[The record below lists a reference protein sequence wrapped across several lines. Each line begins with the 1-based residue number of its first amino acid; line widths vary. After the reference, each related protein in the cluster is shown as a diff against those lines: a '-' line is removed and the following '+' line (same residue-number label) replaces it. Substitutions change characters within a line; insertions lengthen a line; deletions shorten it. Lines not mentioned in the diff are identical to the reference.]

1 MGACVSHG
9 VQTALINRVCYGL
22 LTVQARAQTLK
33 RLQVPNII
41 GSLPL
46 QYSVYADADWF
57 SGPASLSC
65 ASANRG
71 DTYKLSVCPLV
82 SGTHWGSITFM
93 APDGNYCWYSVE
105 VRVAGVEALP
115 VCVWCKLHP
124 ARLCPVQRR
133 WADLL
138 LGCCSRPCRVL
149 HLLQA
154 HLLSGVCVLQVRATE
169 PPEEGSITAS
179 CPVHQAL
186 AIKVSH
192 AYPEMQASKT
202 SSDTTSS
209 PLAACMYTAQFE
221 VRHCPVCG
229 PAG

>member
-1 MGACVSHG
+1 
-9 VQTALINRVCYGL
+9 
-22 LTVQARAQTLK
+22 VQARAQTLK

-57 SGPASLSC
+57 SGSASLSC

-71 DTYKLSVCPLV
+71 DTYVLSVCPLV

-105 VRVAGVEALP
+105 VRVTGVEG
-115 VCVWCKLHP
+115 
-124 ARLCPVQRR
+124 
-133 WADLL
+133 LL
-138 LGCCSRPCRVL
+138 LVAWCTPVALSCPAQVSRLAVGVLLSTVRHVLCLL
-149 HLLQA
+149 HLDVIL
-154 HLLSGVCVLQVRATE
+154 GCVLQVRATE

-186 AIKVSH
+186 AIKVCH
-192 AYPEMQASKT
+192 A
-202 SSDTTSS
+202 
-209 PLAACMYTAQFE
+209 
-221 VRHCPVCG
+221 
-229 PAG
+229 